1 VYRPRNGGRIDLGDG
16 VKKIGFVDFPKLPN
30 GPFLSALEKTLID
43 PSNAA
48 ICIRFPVTKDEE
60 PDELH
65 LLCSAPPILSGL
77 RQRLRAM
84 EKGPKPVAAWLAG
97 NISGLAFEVALAC
110 HRRFAHR
117 NETRFHWPWIKFGL
131 PPALGTTQRLPYLV
145 GLKSALDCLLFGKS
159 IGDNN
164 ATDELLFSPSNGPA
178 EEVLPGW
185 VECLEKPVQPWD
197 QNDITRSPL
206 WSQTVT
212 NRALLQSAYLQVRQ
226 KSPPEDVAP
235 GLLLQVFH
243 DGLER
248 TFDAGLK
255 LETDALERARI
266 APSTKQRIYVQYEL
280 PRQATKRATE
290 TSITFQKIGVLGSG
304 LMGTGI
310 AYTAAAAGF
319 DIRLFDVS
327 AEAINRSLNRMKKLA
342 ERHSAP
348 NGQKLTGRVQP
359 ASRVAELQDCDF
371 VIEAV
376 FERLETKQEVL
387 AAVSAEL
394 SPTAILAS
402 NTTTFPISE
411 LAKSVRRPENF
422 IGTHFF
428 APVEQME
435 LLEIILGQETSDKAR
450 KLALGLASRLGKIPL
465 VVRDGPGFYTSRV
478 VMAYIQEALLMLAE
492 GISPS
497 LIDNA
502 ARNAGMILGPLTMA
516 DLTSLDL
523 LSDIYRNLAHHS
535 RGSAEFASD
544 ALGIL
549 SKFVDAKRLGKK
561 TRAGIYDYT
570 EDGARRE
577 WEDLPGWFPRDPHPP
592 TSLAIADR
600 LMVIQTIETLYTLR
614 EGIIDAPEL
623 ADLASVL
630 GWKYPAFRGGVM
642 RHVHVLGPEKFE
654 AMRQDL
660 ETKYGRRFAIP
671 PSGSGR
677 YPV

>member
-1 VYRPRNGGRIDLGDG
+1 MYGSRNGGRIDLGDG
-16 VKKIGFVDFPKLPN
+16 VKKVAFVDFPKLLN
-30 GPFLSALEKTLID
+30 GPFLSALEKALLN

-48 ICIRFPVTKDEE
+48 ICIRFPVPRDDES
-60 PDELH
+60 DELH
-65 LLCSAPPILSGL
+65 LLCSAPPILSEL
-77 RQRLRAM
+77 QQRLRAM
-84 EKGPKPVAAWLAG
+84 EKGPKPVAAWLDG

-110 HRRFAHR
+110 HRRFTHR
-117 NETRFHWPWIKFGL
+117 NETRLHWPWMKFGL
-131 PPALGTTQRLPYLV
+131 PPTLGTTQRLPYLV

-159 IGDNN
+159 IGDDNS
-164 ATDELLFSPSNGPA
+164 AGALWASSSDGSE
-178 EEVLPGW
+178 EEVLADW
-185 VECLEKPVQPWD
+185 VERLERPIQPWD
-197 QNDITRSPL
+197 QIDITRSPL

-212 NRALLQSAYLQVRQ
+212 NRALLQNAHLQVRQ
-226 KSPPEDVAP
+226 KSPPEDVTP

-255 LETDALERARI
+255 LETDAFERARI
-266 APSTKQRIYVQYEL
+266 ASSTKQRIYVQHEL

-310 AYTAAAAGF
+310 AYAAAAAGF
-319 DIRLFDVS
+319 DVRLFDVS
-327 AEAINRSLNRMKKLA
+327 TEAINRSLDRMKKLSQ
-342 ERHSAP
+342 RCSAP
-348 NGQKLTGRVQP
+348 NGQKITDRVQP
-359 ASRVAELQDCDF
+359 ADQVTELRDCDF

-411 LAKSVRRPENF
+411 LAKSVRHPENF

-435 LLEIILGQETSDKAR
+435 LLEIILGRETSDQTR

-478 VMAYIQEALLMLAE
+478 VMAYVQEALLMLAE
-492 GISPS
+492 GIAPA

-523 LSDIYRNLAHHS
+523 LSDIYRNLAHHG

-549 SKFVDAKRLGKK
+549 SKFVDAKRLGRK

-577 WEDLPGWFPRDPHPP
+577 WEDLRRWFPRDPHPP
-592 TSLAIADR
+592 TSLTVADR
-600 LMVIQTIETLYTLR
+600 LMAIQTIETLYTLR
-614 EGIIDAPEL
+614 EGIIEAPEL

-642 RHVHVLGPEKFE
+642 RYVHVVGPEKFE
-654 AMRQDL
+654 ALRQEL

-671 PSGSGR
+671 PSASNR
-677 YPV
+677 YPA